1 MSEKKILRVRVN
13 GKLRVSSVLRF
24 PTVSRWAP
32 RSYEHKNGN
41 KKREQQLFSTFWPH
55 LEDYIYLGGCF
66 EKVLTKKGR
75 EEVVTKYSLLFKKR
89 PRRAK

>member
-41 KKREQQLFSTFWPH
+41 RKREQQLFSTFWPH

-66 EKVLTKKGR
+66 EKVLTQKRKGR
-75 EEVVTKYSLLFKKR
+75 GSDKVQF
-89 PRRAK
+89 AF